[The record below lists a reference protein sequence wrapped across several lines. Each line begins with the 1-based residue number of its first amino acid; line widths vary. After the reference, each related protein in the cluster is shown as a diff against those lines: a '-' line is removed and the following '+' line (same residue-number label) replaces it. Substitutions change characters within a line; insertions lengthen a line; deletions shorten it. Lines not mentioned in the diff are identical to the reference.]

1 MIYKKR
7 LYLLITVSV
16 LLFNACKKDDNKL
29 SKVVIPDWKVGE
41 VRYDENKWNEVI
53 VGDMPLVISVPHGG
67 AIKPD
72 DIEDRTCDGATT
84 VTDTYTIELA
94 REIQSEMLEKYG
106 QKPFFIISHLAR
118 TKIDQ
123 NRELEE
129 ATCGNLA
136 MNAAWEYFHNSI
148 DSALNLAVDK
158 FGSAIYIDLHAH
170 GHAIQRL
177 ELGYSLTT
185 SDLGKV
191 YSGIEFLTLGEKS
204 SFNNLLRIREDLDIE
219 KLITGDKAF
228 GTLIS
233 ELGIPSVPSKA
244 DPYVQRGQSYFNGGY
259 NTKYYTSESY
269 PYVYGWQIEVNSEA
283 RNTKEKR
290 EKFAQAFG
298 KAIKEFKDYVKP

>member
-1 MIYKKR
+1 MYKKR
-7 LYLLITVSV
+7 LYLLVIASV
-16 LLFNACKKDDNKL
+16 FILNACKKDDNKI
-29 SKVVIPDWKVGE
+29 SKVELPNWEVGE
-41 VRYDENKWNEVI
+41 VLFDKNGWNEVV

-72 DIEDRTCDGATT
+72 DIDDRTCDGATT

-94 REIQSEMLEKYG
+94 RAIQNEMLEKYG

-118 TKIDQ
+118 TKVDQ

-129 ATCGNLA
+129 ATCGNSA
-136 MNAAWEYFHNSI
+136 MNATWEYFHNSI
-148 DSALNLAVDK
+148 DSALNMAVEK
-158 FGSAIYIDLHAH
+158 FGAAIYIDLHAH

-191 YSGIEFLTLGEKS
+191 YSGIEYLTLGKKS
-204 SFNNLLRIREDLDIE
+204 SFNNLLNVRDDFDIE

-233 ELGIPSVPSKA
+233 EQGIPAVPSKE

-259 NTKYYTSESY
+259 NTRYYTSESY
-269 PYVYGWQIEVNSEA
+269 PHVNGWQIETNSEA
-283 RNTKEKR
+283 RNTEEKR
-290 EKFAQAFG
+290 KQFAKAFG
-298 KAIKEFKDYVKP
+298 KAINEFIDYVKP